1 LYLDIIHAKLRM
13 VMGSKKKSWYN
24 MILDELGRYRKMD
37 FTFASG
43 RILGSMCT
51 EPFSIAK
58 KAYRYFLETNLGDPD
73 LFPGSKKVETLYLSF
88 VLDLLNAPDTAG
100 GVVSS
105 GGTESNITAVWLA
118 KKLSGKKK
126 VIVSEGVHFS
136 FQKIASLMDVEL
148 VVVPLTKRY
157 CIDVSMVRDKIDD
170 DVAMV
175 VGVAGSTEL
184 GMVDPIQE
192 LSDICSERNVFLHVD
207 AAFGG
212 YVIPFLRELGY
223 SVRDFDFKF
232 KGVSSISI
240 DAHKMGC
247 SAIPMGTLVVREKK
261 WLEDISVE
269 SHCVSGKKQ
278 AGLLGTRSAGPVA
291 AAYAVTR
298 YLGWEGYKKIVKKCM
313 NNTLYLMEKI
323 ENIGL
328 NVVVE
333 PCMNVLGVKLKKPYN
348 VAEKLTDH
356 GWKVNIIDKI
366 SSIRIVVMPHVTKK
380 VIDEFIPVLKK
391 VCKEEG
397 EI

>member
-1 LYLDIIHAKLRM
+1 M
-13 VMGSKKKSWYN
+13 V
-24 MILDELGRYRKMD
+24 LDELKRYREMD

-51 EPFSIAK
+51 EPLPIAK

-73 LFPGSKKVETLYLSF
+73 LFPGSKKVESLYLSF
-88 VLDLLNAPDTAG
+88 VLDLLNAPENAG
-100 GVVSS
+100 GIVSS

-118 KKLSGKKK
+118 KRLSGKKK
-126 VIVSEGVHFS
+126 VIISEGGHFS

-148 VVVPLTKRY
+148 VVVPLDREGY
-157 CIDVSMVRDKIDD
+157 YIDTSMVRRRIDD

-175 VGVAGSTEL
+175 LGVAGSTEL
-184 GMVDPIQE
+184 GVVDPIRE
-192 LSDICSERNVFLHVD
+192 LSDICSDENVFLHVD

-223 SVRDFDFKF
+223 SIDDFDFKLR
-232 KGVSSISI
+232 GISSISI

-261 WLEDISVE
+261 WLDEISVE

-278 AGLLGTRSAGPVA
+278 AGLLGTRSGGPVA

-298 YLGWEGYKKIVKKCM
+298 YLGRDGYKRIVKKCM
-313 NNTLYLMEKI
+313 NNTLYLLKKI
-323 ENIGL
+323 RGIGL

-333 PCMNVLGVKLKKPYN
+333 PSMNVLGVKLKKPLR
-348 VAEKLTDH
+348 VAEKLTRY
-356 GWKVNIIDKI
+356 GWKVNIIDRV
-366 SSIRIVVMPHVTKK
+366 SAVRVVVMPHVTKK
-380 VIDEFIPVLKK
+380 VIDEFIPVLEK
-391 VCKEEG
+391 VCREEG